1 MGRAL
6 SFLLTVAFSG
16 AVFAEVPLPAGVY
29 STVSE
34 SEWEMELTLSP
45 SHTARLELATW
56 EPGEGSHPKIETN
69 KGKWH
74 ATSNSVVVVFNAG
87 TLELRFNR
95 QLSFAQFGREGAAPG
110 LVVTSASFD
119 KETYEGQ
126 HFWLKRELRRLKW

>member
-1 MGRAL
+1 MRRAL

-45 SHTARLELATW
+45 SHAARLELATW
-56 EPGEGSHPKIETN
+56 EPGEGAHPKIETI

-74 ATSNSVVVVFNAG
+74 PTNDGVAIAFKAG
-87 TLELRFNR
+87 TLELRFDR
-95 QLSFAQFGREGAAPG
+95 QLSFADFGREGAAPG
-110 LVVTSASFD
+110 FVVTSASFD
-119 KETYEGQ
+119 KKTYEGQ
-126 HFWLKRELRRLKW
+126 HFWLKRELKKLKW